1 MFIHYIKDMRSWI
14 LFFIGA
20 IGFINLILWLDQ
32 GITVEFTSALYF
44 NILIV
49 ISFIVFLIWRY
60 RVETK
65 FIKELVTLIEAGI
78 EDWHIA
84 LPEPTFSQ
92 DEVTRIILGKAA
104 DNFSRELAEIKKVNI
119 YEGDYIA
126 SWVHEVKTP
135 LTAMKLTIDEH
146 RGEPAF
152 RKIES
157 EWLRLHL
164 LVDQQLSISRL
175 ASLEADYV
183 IEKINLKKLAAAEVR
198 ELASWCMNKNI
209 AVEFEGENVEVV
221 TDVKWCR
228 FMIRQFLTNAVKY
241 SPVGG
246 TIIIYMN
253 IKPSGNTSLL
263 IKDEGP
269 GIKPHDLPR
278 IFDKGF
284 TGGMGRIHNTATG
297 LGLYL
302 AQMVAAKMG
311 ITLIAKSEN
320 DKGTTMEI
328 VFPAENEFDQ
338 VVREREMSSE

>member
-1 MFIHYIKDMRSWI
+1 MFIRYIKDMKSWI

-20 IGFINLILWLDQ
+20 IGFINLIIWLDQ
-32 GITVEFTSALYF
+32 GIAVEITSALYF
-44 NILIV
+44 NMLILL
-49 ISFIVFLIWRY
+49 SFIVFILWRY

-65 FIKELVTLIEAGI
+65 FTKELASLIEAGI
-78 EDWHIA
+78 DEWHIA
-84 LPEPTFSQ
+84 LPDSTFSH
-92 DEVTRIILGKAA
+92 DEVTKKMLHQAA
-104 DNFSRELAEIKKVNI
+104 ESFSNELSEMKKVNI
-119 YEGDYIA
+119 HEGDYIA

-146 RGEPAF
+146 RGDPAF

-175 ASLEADYV
+175 ASIETDYV
-183 IEKINLKKLAAAEVR
+183 IEKTNLQKLASAEVR
-198 ELASWCMNKNI
+198 ELASWCMDKNV
-209 AVEFEGENVEVV
+209 AVEFEGDNVEVV

-241 SPVGG
+241 SPEGG
-246 TIIIYMN
+246 TIIIETK
-253 IKPSGNTSLL
+253 IKSSRNASMSIT
-263 IKDEGP
+263 DEGP

-284 TGGMGRIHNTATG
+284 TGGTGRIHNAATG

-302 AQMVAAKMG
+302 AQTVAVKMG
-311 ITLIAKSEN
+311 ILLEARSNEA
-320 DKGTTMEI
+320 KGTKMEV
-328 VFPAENEFDQ
+328 VFPTENEFDK
-338 VVREREMSSE
+338 MLT

>member
-1 MFIHYIKDMRSWI
+1 MFIRYIKDMKSWI

-32 GITVEFTSALYF
+32 GIAVEFTSALYF
-44 NILIV
+44 NVLLV

-65 FIKELVTLIEAGI
+65 FTKELASLIEAGI

-84 LPEPTFSQ
+84 LPDSTFTR
-92 DEVTRIILGKAA
+92 DEMIRKMLHQAA
-104 DNFSRELAEIKKVNI
+104 ENFSKELSEMKKVTI
-119 YEGDYIA
+119 HEGDYIA

-146 RGEPAF
+146 RGDPAF
-152 RKIES
+152 QKIES

-175 ASLEADYV
+175 SSIEADYV
-183 IEKINLKKLAAAEVR
+183 IEKTNLQKLASAEVR
-198 ELASWCMNKNI
+198 ELASWCVDKNI
-209 AVEFEGENVEVV
+209 AVEFEGENVEVL

-246 TIIIYMN
+246 TIN
-253 IKPSGNTSLL
+253 ISTKINSSGKTSMS
-263 IKDEGP
+263 ITDDGP

-284 TGGMGRIHNTATG
+284 TGGTGRIQNAATG

-302 AQMVAAKMG
+302 AQTVAAKMG
-311 ITLIAKSEN
+311 ITLIAKSE
-320 DKGTTMEI
+320 KGIGTTMEI

-338 VVREREMSSE
+338 VVLKR